1 MQCPR
6 CSASISDELVFCTN
20 CGKPVRDLISY
31 DNETVVRQAAP
42 QMAAQAASGSN
53 LWLFLLGGAAIA
65 LFGIV
70 IAAIAVIYSLSSQ
83 NRETAGPA
91 NAANKSGINS
101 VNKATNTKA
110 SNANS
115 ALTDRNASSQSNTP
129 SGITNANS
137 ADMPPTPPEDD
148 ASGTWLMTYKEEDF
162 TGTIDMRLKQNGQK
176 ISGSAKIDAGG
187 NSGPTSSSVSGKIDG
202 SAITL
207 YISSEGTNAV
217 YSGTIASGSMRGTFK
232 YDGVNS
238 GTWTAKRR

>member
-42 QMAAQAASGSN
+42 QMAAKPASGSN

-101 VNKATNTKA
+101 VNKATNAKWP
-110 SNANS
+110 NANS
-115 ALTDRNASSQSNTP
+115 ALNANSQLNTP
-129 SGITNANS
+129 SGLTNVNT
-137 ADMPPTPPEDD
+137 ADVPTPPPEND
-148 ASGTWLMTYKEEDF
+148 ASGSWLMTYKEEDF

-187 NSGPTSSSVSGKIDG
+187 NSGPTNSTVSGKIDG
-202 SAITL
+202 NAITL
-207 YISSEGTNAV
+207 YISADGSNAV
-217 YSGTIASGSMRGTFK
+217 YTGTIASGSMRGTMK
-232 YDGVNS
+232 YDGTNA